1 MSEATFVAGTVSVF
15 LVAGLRLMA
24 AGMPPYGKF
33 NADELAASVYDALV
47 LVVCARALGLI

>member
-1 MSEATFVAGTVSVF
+1 
-15 LVAGLRLMA
+15 MA